1 MLPLTTEQIERA
13 WLEPEAD
20 RPPPWLEAA
29 GETEPASTT
38 TAGGLSPWVVDEPA
52 AAAARPTE
60 EIPPPESPTI
70 PFPVGMP
77 GPPLP
82 PTSHRPRRRG
92 RWPAI
97 RTVVLGLE
105 ALGAAAFAVLAYL
118 DGRYDYLWAAL
129 AFGALPIV
137 YGVAAAIRGVGR
149 SRTAGVVVAG
159 ALAAILGFSAFTVVT
174 DCGNRLEP
182 GADLSGCDFTD
193 LDLAGLNLTGADL
206 SEATLS
212 GTNLRHANLRDAKL
226 NGANL
231 GGADLA
237 DVVFDGADLTNAD
250 LRAAD
255 LDGSTFSG
263 AVFAGT
269 NLNGL
274 DLDGRD
280 LSGLNLAGAD
290 LGSASLANANLQ
302 DANLQNA
309 KMANAALDRAQLGG
323 ANLAGARLRGVLAQ
337 GADLVGADLTGANLE
352 AADLGGAT
360 LNEATLTDVNLT
372 GANLDGA
379 SLIRTEGLSDAQL
392 ADALGVGLEG
402 LGPELSQRAIR
413 LQARADI
420 LKVLGPACRGQAV
433 ADAAEVAPG
442 GRRLLVLGGASGG
455 ASPLSAKPAELKW
468 EPMAARFGQLVACVD
483 QEEAITVEVCQYFVT
498 GSGAPGPPTRRLRYE
513 RRVRVVEART
523 GTVLSDRTHQGS
535 YPGSC
540 PFTKTTFG
548 FGGEDTIEGSHIG
561 FDAFKPQLADHV
573 NA

>member
-29 GETEPASTT
+29 ETEPPAAT
-38 TAGGLSPWVVDEPA
+38 TAEGLSPWVVDEPA
-52 AAAARPTE
+52 AAAVRPTE
-60 EIPPPESPTI
+60 EIPPAESPTI
-70 PFPVGMP
+70 PLPVGMP
-77 GPPLP
+77 GPPPP
-82 PTSHRPRRRG
+82 PTSHRPSRRE

-97 RTVVLGLE
+97 RRVVLGLE
-105 ALGAAAFAVLAYL
+105 ALGAVAFAVLAYL

-129 AFGALPIV
+129 AFGTLPIV
-137 YGVAAAIRGVGR
+137 YGVAGAIRGVGR
-149 SRTAGVVVAG
+149 SRPAGVAVA
-159 ALAAILGFSAFTVVT
+159 AVLAAVLGFTAFTVVT

-193 LDLAGLNLTGADL
+193 LDLAGLDLSGADL
-206 SEATLS
+206 SDATLS

-226 NGANL
+226 NGADL
-231 GGADLA
+231 RGADLA

-250 LRAAD
+250 LREAD

-309 KMANAALDRAQLGG
+309 KMANAVLDRAQLGG
-323 ANLAGARLRGVLAQ
+323 ANLAGARLRGAVAP
-337 GADLVGADLTGANLE
+337 GADLAAADLTGANLE
-352 AADLGGAT
+352 AADLSGAT
-360 LNEATLTDVNLT
+360 LNDATLTDVTIT

-379 SLIRTEGLSDAQL
+379 SLIRAEGLSDAQL
-392 ADALGVGLEG
+392 ADALGVGLPG
-402 LGPELSQRAIR
+402 LGRELSSRAIR

-420 LKVLGPACRGQAV
+420 LKALGPACRGQAV
-433 ADAAEVAPG
+433 AEAAEVAGDAP
-442 GRRLLVLGGASGG
+442 RLLVLGGPKGG
-455 ASPLSAKPAELKW
+455 VSPLSPKPAELNW
-468 EPMAARFGQLVACVD
+468 EPMAARFGQLVACVEE
-483 QEEAITVEVCQYFVT
+483 EEAVTVELCQYFLT
-498 GSGAPGPPTRRLRYE
+498 GSGAPGRPTRRLRFE
-513 RRVRVVEART
+513 RRVRVVAART
-523 GTVLSDRTHQGS
+523 GAVLSDQTHQGS
-535 YPGSC
+535 FPGSC
-540 PFTKTTFG
+540 PFTKTSFG
-548 FGGEDTIEGSHIG
+548 TSGEDKIEGSHVG

-573 NA
+573 SA